1 MLVRAAVRFSN
12 VLCLAQS
19 TFAPLKPDRQQR
31 VACGPLLDGD
41 ERLLRSA
48 DIRIGLTNW
57 RYRPGTDI
65 QRARRERSFISMETT
80 GPTLRHNLA
89 ANGPSSSPWQRRG
102 TFGRQ
107 S

>member
-1 MLVRAAVRFSN
+1 MRDSTVRVRPSVVVDGSRPADRFRRGAAIWR
-12 VLCLAQS
+12 A
-19 TFAPLKPDRQQR
+19 R
-31 VACGPLLDGD
+31 VSGGH
-41 ERLLRSA
+41 
-48 DIRIGLTNW
+48 
-57 RYRPGTDI
+57 RPGTDI

-89 ANGPSSSPWQRRG
+89 ANGPPSSPWHRRG